1 MFSIVE
7 QGGFQYKVSEG
18 DTIKVPMIEAE
29 KESEISFGKVLM
41 VQNGEEIKIGTPV
54 VEGAVVKAK
63 VLDHGKYKK
72 VVIMKKKRRKGYKR
86 KTGHRQTYTKL
97 KVTSITA

>member
-18 DTIKVPMIEAE
+18 DTIKVPKIEAE
-29 KESEISFGKVLM
+29 KDAEISFDKVLM
-41 VQNGEEIKIGTPV
+41 VQSDAGVKVGTPV
-54 VEGAVVKAK
+54 VDGAVVKAK
-63 VLDHGKYKK
+63 VIDHGKYRK
-72 VVIMKKKRRKGYKR
+72 VVIMKKKRRKGYKK
-86 KTGHRQTYTKL
+86 KTGHRQTFTKV

>member
-18 DTIKVPMIEAE
+18 DTIKVPMIQAE
-29 KESEISFGKVLM
+29 KDAEITLEKVLM
-41 VQNGEEIKIGTPV
+41 VGNGDQVKIGSPV
-54 VEGAVVKAK
+54 LDGAVVKAT
-63 VLDHGKYKK
+63 VVDHGKYRK

-86 KTGHRQTYTKL
+86 KTGHRQTYTKI
-97 KVTSITA
+97 KITSISA

>member
-18 DTIKVPMIEAE
+18 DTIKVPMIQAE
-29 KESEISFGKVLM
+29 KDAEIALEKVLM
-41 VQNGEEIKIGTPV
+41 VGSGDQVKIGNPLV
-54 VEGAVVKAK
+54 DGAVVKAK
-63 VLDHGKYKK
+63 VVDHGKYRK

-86 KTGHRQTYTKL
+86 KTGHRQTFTKL
-97 KVTSITA
+97 KITSISA

>member
-18 DTIKVPMIEAE
+18 DTIKVPKIEAE
-29 KESEISFGKVLM
+29 KESEISFDKVLM
-41 VQNGEEIKIGTPV
+41 IQNNDEVKIGTPI

-63 VLDHGKYKK
+63 VVDHGKYRKI
-72 VVIMKKKRRKGYKR
+72 VIIKKKRRKGYKR
-86 KTGHRQTYTKL
+86 KTGHRQMFTKL
-97 KVTSITA
+97 KVISITA

>member
-18 DTIKVPMIEAE
+18 DTIKVPKIEAE
-29 KESEISFGKVLM
+29 KEAEISFEKVLM
-41 VQNGEEIKIGTPV
+41 IQNGEEIKIGTPV

-63 VLDHGKYKK
+63 VLDHGKYRKI
-72 VVIMKKKRRKGYKR
+72 VIMKKKRRKGYKR

>member
-29 KESEISFGKVLM
+29 KETEISFEKVLM

-63 VLDHGKYKK
+63 VLDHGKYRK

>member
-18 DTIKVPMIEAE
+18 DTIKVPMIQAE
-29 KESEISFGKVLM
+29 KDAEIALEKVLM
-41 VQNGEEIKIGTPV
+41 IGNGDQVKIGSPT

-63 VLDHGKYKK
+63 IVDHGKYRK
-72 VVIMKKKRRKGYKR
+72 VVIMKKKRRKGYQR
-86 KTGHRQTYTKL
+86 KTGHRQTFTKI
-97 KVTSITA
+97 KITSISA

>member
-7 QGGFQYKVSEG
+7 QGGFQYKVTEG

-29 KESEISFGKVLM
+29 KETEISFDKVLM
-41 VQNGEEIKIGTPV
+41 VQNGEEIKIGTPI

-63 VLDHGKYKK
+63 VLDHGKYRK

>member
-18 DTIKVPMIEAE
+18 DIIKVPAIEAE
-29 KESEISFGKVLM
+29 KNAEVAIEKVLL
-41 VQNGEEIKIGTPV
+41 VGSGADVKIGSPV
-54 VEGAVVKAK
+54 VEGAVVKAT
-63 VLDHGKYKK
+63 VVDHGKYRK

-86 KTGHRQTYTKL
+86 KTGHRQTFTKL
-97 KVTSITA
+97 KITSISA

>member
-29 KESEISFGKVLM
+29 KDAEIALEKVLM
-41 VQNGEEIKIGTPV
+41 IGNGDQVKIGSPL

-63 VLDHGKYKK
+63 VVDHGKYRK

-86 KTGHRQTYTKL
+86 KTGHRQTFTKL
-97 KVTSITA
+97 KITSISA

>member
-29 KESEISFGKVLM
+29 KDAEIALEKVLM
-41 VQNGEEIKIGTPV
+41 IGNGDQVKIGSPL

-63 VLDHGKYKK
+63 VVDHGKYRKA
-72 VVIMKKKRRKGYKR
+72 VIMKKKRRKGYKR
-86 KTGHRQTYTKL
+86 KTGHRQTFTKL
-97 KVTSITA
+97 KITSISA

>member
-18 DTIKVPMIEAE
+18 DTIKVPKIEAE
-29 KESEISFGKVLM
+29 KDAEISFDKVLM
-41 VQNGEEIKIGTPV
+41 VESNGGVKVGNPT

-63 VLDHGKYKK
+63 VIDHGKYRK
-72 VVIMKKKRRKGYKR
+72 VVIMKKKRRKGYKK

>member
-7 QGGFQYKVSEG
+7 QGGFQYKVSQG
-18 DTIKVPMIEAE
+18 DTIKVPRIDAE
-29 KESEISFGKVLM
+29 KESEISIDKVLL
-41 VQNGEEIKIGTPV
+41 VSDGNNVIVGTPL

-63 VLDHGKYKK
+63 VIDHAKYRK

-86 KTGHRQTYTKL
+86 KTGHRQLYTKI
-97 KVTSITA
+97 KITSISA

>member
-7 QGGFQYKVSEG
+7 QGGFQYKVSQG
-18 DTIKVPMIEAE
+18 DTIKVPLIAAE
-29 KESEISFGKVLM
+29 KETEISIEKVLM
-41 VQNGEEIKIGTPV
+41 VKNGEEIKIGTPV

-97 KVTSITA
+97 KIMSITA

>member
-18 DTIKVPMIEAE
+18 DTIKVPMIQAE
-29 KESEISFGKVLM
+29 KDAEIALEKVLM
-41 VQNGEEIKIGTPV
+41 IGNGDQIKIGSPT

-63 VLDHGKYKK
+63 IVDHGKYRK
-72 VVIMKKKRRKGYKR
+72 VVILKKKRRKGYQR
-86 KTGHRQTYTKL
+86 KTGHRQTFTKI
-97 KVTSITA
+97 KITSISA

>member
-18 DTIKVPMIEAE
+18 DTIKVPMIQAE
-29 KESEISFGKVLM
+29 KDAEIALEKVLM
-41 VQNGEEIKIGTPV
+41 IGNGDQVTIGSPL

-63 VLDHGKYKK
+63 VVDHGKYRK

-86 KTGHRQTYTKL
+86 KTGHRQTFTKL
-97 KVTSITA
+97 KITSISA

>member
-18 DTIKVPMIEAE
+18 DTSKVPMIQAE
-29 KESEISFGKVLM
+29 KDAEIALEKVLM
-41 VQNGEEIKIGTPV
+41 IGNGDQVKIGSPT

-63 VLDHGKYKK
+63 IVDHGKYRK
-72 VVIMKKKRRKGYKR
+72 VVIMKKKRRKGYQR
-86 KTGHRQTYTKL
+86 KTGHRQTFTKI
-97 KVTSITA
+97 KITSISA

>member
-29 KESEISFGKVLM
+29 KETEISLEKVLM
-41 VQNGEEIKIGTPV
+41 VKNGEEIKIGAPV

-72 VVIMKKKRRKGYKR
+72 IVIMKKKRRKGYKR